1 MHLIIILVRDLIQIQ
16 HKNPQQMLLFIN
28 FASSLSSLS
37 HTAKCFAKI
46 YSTNAIVIHPEMWK
60 LSEQIHLVGEPI
72 SVKE

>member
-16 HKNPQQMLLFIN
+16 HKNPHLLFIN

-37 HTAKCFAKI
+37 HAAKCFAKI
-46 YSTNAIVIHPEMWK
+46 YSSNAIVLHPEMWK